1 MTEDSKAHF
10 AFEPMIR
17 GMVISESAELFP
29 IGKVYCVGRNYA
41 DHAEEMGTKVDVD
54 QPFFFSKPPQAVT
67 QSNFIPFPTQ
77 TDNLHH
83 EVELVVF
90 LKSECS
96 DISPSE
102 ASEHIFGYAVGV
114 DLTKR
119 DLQTAAKKS
128 GRPWDLSKG
137 FDNSAPISNIQ
148 KKEGFVLSEG
158 SISLKVNGQMKQSSN
173 LSNMAWK
180 VDKLISWLSKFITL
194 KAGDVIFTGTPSGV
208 GRLSLNDKIEA
219 EIENIGT
226 LSFELIQLI
235 K

>member
-10 AFEPMIR
+10 AFKPMIR

-219 EIENIGT
+219 VIENIGT

>member
-1 MTEDSKAHF
+1 MAELSKSHF
-10 AFEPMIR
+10 VLKPIIR
-17 GMVISESAELFP
+17 GMAIEESEALFP
-29 IGKVYCVGRNYA
+29 VGKVYCVGKNYA
-41 DHAEEMGTKVDVD
+41 DHAKEMGGEVDKD
-54 QPFFFSKPPQAVT
+54 QPFFFSKPPQAIT
-67 QSNFIPFPTQ
+67 QLATIPFPTQ
-77 TDNLHH
+77 TDDLHH
-83 EVELVVF
+83 EVELVIF

-96 DISPSE
+96 NIPPSE
-102 ASEHIFGYAVGV
+102 ASQHVFGYAVGV

-119 DLQTAAKKS
+119 DLQTVAKEAGK
-128 GRPWDLSKG
+128 PWDLSKG

-180 VDKLISWLSKFITL
+180 VDELISWLSKFITL

-226 LSFELIQLI
+226 LSFELIQ
-235 K
+235 

>member
-148 KKEGFVLSEG
+148 KKESFVLSEG

-180 VDKLISWLSKFITL
+180 VDELISWLSKFITL

-226 LSFELIQLI
+226 LSFELIQ
-235 K
+235 

>member
-180 VDKLISWLSKFITL
+180 VDELISWLSKFITL

>member
-96 DISPSE
+96 DISPSK

-180 VDKLISWLSKFITL
+180 VDELISWLSKFITL

-226 LSFELIQLI
+226 LSFELIQ
-235 K
+235 

>member
-10 AFEPMIR
+10 AFKPMIR

-158 SISLKVNGQMKQSSN
+158 SISLKVNGQKKQSSN

-180 VDKLISWLSKFITL
+180 VDELISWLSKFITL

-226 LSFELIQLI
+226 LCFELIH
-235 K
+235 

>member
-10 AFEPMIR
+10 AFKPMIR

-137 FDNSAPISNIQ
+137 FDNAAPISNIQ
-148 KKEGFVLSEG
+148 KKEGFLLSEG
-158 SISLKVNGQMKQSSN
+158 SISLKVNGQKKQSSN

-180 VDKLISWLSKFITL
+180 VDELISSLSKFITL
-194 KAGDVIFTGTPSGV
+194 KAGDMIFTGTPSGV

-226 LSFELIQLI
+226 LSFELIQ
-235 K
+235 

>member
-41 DHAEEMGTKVDVD
+41 DHAKEMGTKVDVD

-180 VDKLISWLSKFITL
+180 VDELISWLSKFITL

-226 LSFELIQLI
+226 LSFELIQ
-235 K
+235 

>member
-10 AFEPMIR
+10 AFKPMIR

-41 DHAEEMGTKVDVD
+41 DHAKEMGTKVDVD

-180 VDKLISWLSKFITL
+180 VDELISWLSKFITL

>member
-10 AFEPMIR
+10 AYKTMIR

-180 VDKLISWLSKFITL
+180 VDELISWLSKFITL

-226 LSFELIQLI
+226 LSFELIQ
-235 K
+235 

>member
-10 AFEPMIR
+10 AFKPMIR

-137 FDNSAPISNIQ
+137 FDNSAPSSNIQ

-180 VDKLISWLSKFITL
+180 ADELISWLSKFITL

>member
-180 VDKLISWLSKFITL
+180 VDELISWLSKFITL

-226 LSFELIQLI
+226 LSFELIQ
-235 K
+235 

>member
-10 AFEPMIR
+10 VFKPMIR

-41 DHAEEMGTKVDVD
+41 DHAKEMGTKVDVD

-158 SISLKVNGQMKQSSN
+158 SISLRVNGQKKQSSN

-219 EIENIGT
+219 EIENIGS
-226 LSFELIQLI
+226 LSFELVQ
-235 K
+235 

>member
-10 AFEPMIR
+10 AFKPMIR

-148 KKEGFVLSEG
+148 KKESFVLSEG

-180 VDKLISWLSKFITL
+180 VDELISWLSKFITL

-226 LSFELIQLI
+226 LSFELIQ
-235 K
+235 

>member
-1 MTEDSKAHF
+1 
-10 AFEPMIR
+10 
-17 GMVISESAELFP
+17 
-29 IGKVYCVGRNYA
+29 
-41 DHAEEMGTKVDVD
+41 MGTKVDVD

-180 VDKLISWLSKFITL
+180 VDELISWLSKFITL

-226 LSFELIQLI
+226 LSFELIQ
-235 K
+235 

>member
-10 AFEPMIR
+10 AFKPMIR
-17 GMVISESAELFP
+17 GMVISESVELFP

-158 SISLKVNGQMKQSSN
+158 SISLKVNGQKKQSSN

-180 VDKLISWLSKFITL
+180 VDELISWLSKFITL
-194 KAGDVIFTGTPSGV
+194 KAGDMIFTGTPSGV

-226 LSFELIQLI
+226 LSFELIQ
-235 K
+235 